1 MSGGFHFHSLRTLS
15 LHEKRSNPL
24 AERSKEGKRPRR
36 GAAGGAG
43 QSPAVPALLVR
54 ALDKRG
60 TDSALV
66 SYSCSGN
73 KVPQIRWL
81 KAIEKVFSLTVLE
94 INVCHQGWLLLEV
107 LRGIYSWPLPAPA
120 GWWSWLTA
128 AWLQPWSPPSHSLLP
143 VTVYVFSSLLKRT
156 PPVTLDLCPLCSS
169 MTSSKLITSAKIL
182 FSKKSHSEVRGE
194 CEFGEDRIQSHTE
207 TVLNISV
214 PVKPPDHC
222 NCMRDSRRDG

>member
-24 AERSKEGKRPRR
+24 PERSKEGKRLRR

-81 KAIEKVFSLTVLE
+81 KAIEKVFSHSFRNQCVSSRLTPFGGSEGDLFLASSSTCWLVVLA
-94 INVCHQGWLLLEV
+94 
-107 LRGIYSWPLPAPA
+107 YSCMTPTLV
-120 GWWSWLTA
+120 STVT
-128 AWLQPWSPPSHSLLP
+128 SLLP

-222 NCMRDSRRDG
+222 NCMRDSRRDR